1 LASQTRPVQSVR
13 EDRIIE
19 EGRVLLPDFV
29 FLARTRPALR
39 MAVASGPDI
48 RKTYLVDPLIL
59 VWLESRLIDGNVLV
73 DIDDL
78 IRGKGRHD

>member
-1 LASQTRPVQSVR
+1 
-13 EDRIIE
+13 
-19 EGRVLLPDFV
+19 
-29 FLARTRPALR
+29 
-39 MAVASGPDI
+39 MAVASGPYI

-59 VWLESRLIDGNVLV
+59 VWLESRLVDGNVLV